1 MRRISQFESD
11 VNEIVERS
19 YGDLQELLSHNIRV
33 TGGGGFVGRWIVT
46 ALASFAEKIQKFN
59 YNITSFSRSTPK
71 RQEELLE
78 RELISV
84 VNGGITA
91 PLQIGTD
98 YGHVFHCAAP
108 ASAIFNAL
116 DPAGMQKLIE
126 AGARNL
132 AAHFASTAIR
142 VVNVS
147 SGAVYGVQPTHLSYF
162 TEEWVDARE
171 HTLPDSAYHRGKSC
185 AEVFLNET
193 AGAGQLDVVHTRLF
207 VFLAPHLPLDA
218 HFAGRNFLKNAI
230 DNRPTTIAG
239 DGRNIRTYM
248 YGTDL
253 AVWIFAIAARCKT
266 GRAYN
271 VGSPRPISIAN
282 LAAQTATLSGSS
294 HQPVDLGNTDLQQ
307 PPHCYLPCTN
317 RVECEF
323 GVTLDVDLTDATSR
337 TLNWLR
343 EL

>member
-1 MRRISQFESD
+1 MHHISQFESD

-19 YGDLQELLSHNIRV
+19 YEDLQELLSHNILV

-46 ALASFAEKIQKFN
+46 ALATFAERQKSKCT
-59 YNITSFSRSTPK
+59 ITSFSRTTPK
-71 RQEELLE
+71 WQEELLE

-84 VNGGITA
+84 VNGDITA

-98 YGHVFHCAAP
+98 FGHVFHCATP
-108 ASAIFNAL
+108 ASAALNAL

-132 AAHFASTAIR
+132 AAHFASTGTR

-147 SGAVYGVQPTHLSYF
+147 SGAVYGVQPTAIACF
-162 TEEWVDARE
+162 DEEWVDARE
-171 HTLPDSAYHRGKSC
+171 HTLPDSAYHRGKSR
-185 AEVFLNET
+185 AEVFLNG
-193 AGAGQLDVVHTRLF
+193 AVRAGQLDVVHARLF
-207 VFLAPHLPLDA
+207 AFLAPHLPLDA
-218 HFAGRNFLKNAI
+218 HFAAGNFLKNAI

-239 DGRNIRTYM
+239 DGRTIRTYM

-253 AVWIFAIAARCKT
+253 AVWTFAIAARGKT

-271 VGSPRPISIAN
+271 VGSPRPISIAD
-282 LAAQTATLSGSS
+282 LAALIATLSGSS
-294 HQPVDLGNTDLQQ
+294 HQPVDLGNPDLQR
-307 PPHCYLPCTN
+307 PPHRYVPCTN
-317 RVECEF
+317 RIESEL
-323 GVTLDVDLTDATSR
+323 GVTLDVDLTDAISR